1 MYVCRNLTNRELK
14 QEEEQ
19 YELIIGIEFVT
30 NKLSE
35 LANEIYKGRY
45 RLKEIATELKK
56 MKN

>member
-35 LANEIYKGRY
+35 LANGIYKGRY